1 MNEEIRTEEI
11 GLERHAPRPVERSQP
26 MDEGTA
32 SGKKTGASRLNI
44 LALIIALAALALAVQ
59 ARRDS
64 QKDVIA
70 SLNQTLTREVLPD
83 LKKSR
88 DRILVGHIY
97 DLKRLMVTL
106 EEIKETTSNEEVR
119 MRVDQL
125 RNDIEELTVKVFVHE

>member
-26 MDEGTA
+26 EDTVTA
-32 SGKKTGASRLNI
+32 GKKPGTSRLGY
-44 LALIIALAALALAVQ
+44 LALVIALAALVLAVQ

-70 SLNQTLTREVLPD
+70 ALNQTLTREVLPD

>member
-1 MNEEIRTEEI
+1 MNEETRMTET
-11 GLERHAPRPVERSQP
+11 GLERHAPRPAERSQP
-26 MDEGTA
+26 EDTVA
-32 SGKKTGASRLNI
+32 AGKKPGTSRLGY
-44 LALIIALAALALAVQ
+44 LALVIALAALVLAVQ

-70 SLNQTLTREVLPD
+70 ALNQTLTREVLPD

-106 EEIKETTSNEEVR
+106 EEIKETTTNEEVR